1 MMRLRPGDIVTIEY
15 QAEVVAVQMDGSEV
29 TVYELRLAGAP
40 PSETWLVPPEA
51 VSSDTGPSIR
61 PIRDGSLG

>member
-1 MMRLRPGDIVTIEY
+1 MRLRPGDIVTIEY
-15 QAEVVAVQMDGSEV
+15 RAQVVAVQMDGSEV

-51 VSSDTGPSIR
+51 VGSDTGPTIR
-61 PIRDGSLG
+61 PVRNRALD

>member
-1 MMRLRPGDIVTIEY
+1 MMRLRPGDHVAIEFE
-15 QAEVVAVQMDGSEV
+15 AEVVAVQMAGAEV

-40 PSETWLVPPEA
+40 PGETWLVPPEA

-61 PIRDGSLG
+61 PIRSHSLG